1 MKVFNKLMLGAAAL
15 ALLPGCS
22 LFQSKVS
29 YDKFHDK
36 AQEAHE
42 KGHSYKK
49 AVVNGT
55 MESGDTTID
64 IKKAEFT
71 LKSGVWTPADD
82 VSLMAA
88 LVGAML
94 LAEEAY
100 LVPEDEQTTYYVGG
114 GFKTVTKDDDS
125 TGTMVWNAA
134 GLVTSAKGS
143 GESKVNI
150 TVKYSK

>member
-29 YDKFHDK
+29 YDKFHEK
-36 AQEAHE
+36 AQAAHE

-55 MESGDTTID
+55 MESGDMTIE
-64 IKKAEFT
+64 IKKAQFT
-71 LKSGVWTPADD
+71 LKDGVWTPGDD
-82 VSLMAA
+82 VGLMPA
-88 LVGAML
+88 LVGAMI

-125 TGTMVWNAA
+125 TGTMVWNSN

-143 GESKVNI
+143 GESKVNL